1 MYNTQIKWLNTR
13 VGLDDIRTIRF
24 KSGQFSPDF
33 YRRKTLRRISGNRF
47 TCQQLTSVLT
57 GNPAS
62 QWGSIAFIQQSCFYD
77 TLCPSVGLNSE
88 ETVPLTENLIKY
100 KMY

>member
-1 MYNTQIKWLNTR
+1 MIFGQSGSSPANFPRIFIAGKKYAGYPVT
-13 VGLDDIRTIRF
+13 GLF
-24 KSGQFSPDF
+24 
-33 YRRKTLRRISGNRF
+33 
-47 TCQQLTSVLT
+47 TSVLT

-88 ETVPLTENLIKY
+88 ETVPLTENLIQY